1 MSKGKALPLHVA
13 QRVVYTAIGRLF
25 STIVDKV
32 FVAGSIR
39 RGEKKVRDIDL
50 VVVEPKKHGKIERT
64 EYEGIPVQV
73 FYCDEQSLP
82 FMLFHATGPAK
93 WNIVNRV
100 VAARHGYKL
109 NQYALVH
116 RESGRRVPGIKSE
129 DDIMRALGRT
139 VRPPERRE

>member
-1 MSKGKALPLHVA
+1 MSKGKALPLQVA
-13 QRVVYTAIGRLF
+13 QRVVCTAIGQLF
-25 STIVDKV
+25 SAIADKV

-64 EYEGIPVQV
+64 EFEGIPVQV
-73 FYCDEQSLP
+73 FYTDADSLP

-100 VAARHGYKL
+100 VAARQGLKL
-109 NQYALVH
+109 SQYGLFH
-116 RESGRRVPGIKSE
+116 RESGRRVAGLKSE
-129 DDIMRALGRT
+129 EDIMRRLGRT
-139 VRPPERRE
+139 VRPPERRA